1 MESKQSLQE
10 SVVTM
15 GLSMGLS
22 IWHYRNQ
29 SLLSLSLLQLLAL
42 TLPCCASSRMLTS
55 TPSPALVLLAAPPDE
70 STA

>member
-1 MESKQSLQE
+1 
-10 SVVTM
+10 
-15 GLSMGLS
+15 MGLS

-29 SLLSLSLLQLLAL
+29 SLLSLSLLQLVAL
-42 TLPCCASSRMLTS
+42 TLPFCASSCMLTS